1 MRWHDKCLRGEFGR
15 QEIAAMPDCN
25 TTDHAAPQ
33 RAAGALCD
41 PALANLTC
49 AANGVARPV
58 DLHANGESTD
68 ERHDL
73 TLRLL
78 ELLNQPDRR
87 EGEEV
92 HSLLAELQRS
102 LDFDSIAI
110 SLRESNG
117 VIVSESVC
125 QPGMFV
131 GMDRNL
137 CEPATQGRICLCGYL
152 ARGEIDA
159 TLPCFTQRGSFWTN
173 NYMETVATTAG
184 LDAIMTRKTCIR
196 DGYASIAMIPLRS
209 GVETLG
215 LLHLADHRPDRFPPG
230 AVAFLESLGTVIGIL
245 LMRQRAARE
254 LKDAKERA
262 EAANR
267 AKSEF
272 LANTSH
278 EIRTPMNAILGF
290 TDLVLET
297 ALTSEQREFLDIV
310 KGRGQDLL
318 HIIDDILD
326 LARIEADQLGLLDEP
341 FKVREAVARSLASI
355 RLRVEQKRLTLR
367 SSIANDVPDELRG
380 DSLRLRQ
387 VLLNLLSNAI
397 KFTAEGGSIDL
408 RVERLNDSPSPQC
421 GLQFIVKDTGI
432 GIPLARQ
439 KVIFEP
445 FMQADTS
452 TARNFGGTGLGLT
465 ICRRLVEK
473 MGGTIGVISEPGQG
487 STFFFTVFFRRLT
500 AQNARSQDPRVATV
514 AGCTD
519 PMHILL
525 VEDDPTSRMLV
536 AGILHR
542 DGHIVEEACEGE
554 PAFQAVRAQNFDVV
568 LMDVQMPS
576 MDGLAATRA
585 IRALATDPDPKV
597 RNRAQVPIIAITA
610 HAMRGDAERCLEA
623 GMNRYLTKPIQAESL
638 RTCLNEFVG
647 FAEAITHD
655 QD

>member
-1 MRWHDKCLRGEFGR
+1 
-15 QEIAAMPDCN
+15 
-25 TTDHAAPQ
+25 
-33 RAAGALCD
+33 
-41 PALANLTC
+41 
-49 AANGVARPV
+49 
-58 DLHANGESTD
+58 
-68 ERHDL
+68 
-73 TLRLL
+73 
-78 ELLNQPDRR
+78 
-87 EGEEV
+87 
-92 HSLLAELQRS
+92 
-102 LDFDSIAI
+102 
-110 SLRESNG
+110 
-117 VIVSESVC
+117 
-125 QPGMFV
+125 MFV
-131 GMDRNL
+131 GTDRNL
-137 CEPATQGRICLCGYL
+137 CEPAAQGCTCMCGYL
-152 ARGEIDA
+152 TRGEIDA
-159 TLPCFTQRGSFWTN
+159 TLPCFTQRRSFWTN
-173 NYMETVATTAG
+173 NYTETVATIAG
-184 LDAIMTRKTCIR
+184 LDTIMTRKTCIR

-209 GVETLG
+209 GMETLG
-215 LLHLADHRPDRFPPG
+215 LLHLADHRPGRFPPG
-230 AVAFLESLGTVIGIL
+230 AVVFLESLGTVIGIS
-245 LMRQRAARE
+245 LMRQRVARE
-254 LKDAKERA
+254 LKDAKEHA

-297 ALTSEQREFLDIV
+297 SLTSEQREFLDIV

-355 RLRVEQKRLTLR
+355 RLRVEQKQLTLR
-367 SSIANDVPDELRG
+367 SFIADDVPNELRG

-387 VLLNLLSNAI
+387 VLLNLVSNAI

-408 RVERLNDSPSPQC
+408 RVERLDDSPSPQA
-421 GLQFIVKDTGI
+421 GLRFIVQDTGI

-439 KVIFEP
+439 QVIFEP

-452 TARNFGGTGLGLT
+452 TARNYGGTGLGLT

-473 MGGTIGVISEPGQG
+473 MGGTIGVTSEPGQG
-487 STFFFTVFFRRLT
+487 STFSFTVFFRRLKAQSPRSKGPCAVT
-500 AQNARSQDPRVATV
+500 A
-514 AGCTD
+514 AGQTA

-536 AGILHR
+536 AGILRR

-554 PAFQAVRAQNFDVV
+554 PAFQAVRERDFDMV

-576 MDGLAATRA
+576 MDGLTATLA

-597 RNRAQVPIIAITA
+597 RIRAQVPIVAVTA
-610 HAMRGDAERCLEA
+610 HAMRGDAERCLKA
-623 GMNRYLTKPIQAESL
+623 GMNHYLTKPIQAESL
-638 RTCLNEFVG
+638 RTCLNEFAG
-647 FAEAITHD
+647 FAEAMRHD